1 MTTLEL
7 EEKICTALI
16 GNETLIAALPLGEKA
31 IFHYAAPTVEPSRYP
46 IVVYFP
52 VADEPAN
59 SGDNREFAHRVTIRI
74 CVIVAL
80 KRFDADKRN
89 FNAACELIPH
99 IMTDLGFARL
109 KSTSTTEG
117 GKLIH
122 ALEYARVI
130 TS

>member
-7 EEKICTALI
+7 EERVHAALV
-16 GNETLIAALPLGEKA
+16 GSEELKAALPLGDKA
-31 IFHYAAPTVEPSRYP
+31 IYHYAAPAIEPARYP

-74 CVIVAL
+74 CVIAAL

-89 FNAACELIPH
+89 FNAACELIPP
-99 IMTDLGFARL
+99 IMADLGFARL
-109 KSTSTTEG
+109 KATSTTEG

-122 ALEYARVI
+122 AFEYARVV